1 MKTRAALLAAA
12 LAAALVPVRPAFV
25 ERWYSNLLYPRL
37 QQALT
42 PLVNLLPIAV
52 LDLAV
57 GGCVAALAVLLIRRA
72 RRSGWRLALLR
83 TAGTLVPAAAIGYL
97 LFLLLWGM
105 NYRRVPLEEKLEY
118 DSARVT
124 IAAAAQLADASVGAL
139 NRGFAAAHR
148 QAWSPASLAASF
160 SASLGQ
166 LGGPAETVP
175 GVPKSSLLT
184 LYFRQAAIDGMTD
197 PFFLE
202 IIVNPD
208 VLDVER
214 PFVVAHEWAHLAGY
228 ADEAEANFVAW
239 LTCLHGD
246 ALAQYSGWLAAYEQA
261 RGRLPPERRQQVSRL
276 ADGPA
281 ADLGAMAARY
291 RRSSPAVREAAR
303 EVYDGYLRANRVAEG
318 IDSYDAVLQL
328 MLGTRFGPGWMPAV
342 R

>member
-25 ERWYSNLLYPRL
+25 ERGYSSLFYPRL

-42 PLVNLLPIAV
+42 PLVNLLPIAI
-52 LDLAV
+52 LDLAAAV
-57 GGCVAALAVLLIRRA
+57 SVAALALILIRRA
-72 RRSGWRLALLR
+72 RRSGWRRALLR
-83 TAGTLVPAAAIGYL
+83 TTGTLVSAAAIGYL
-97 LFLLLWGM
+97 LFLVLWGL
-105 NYRRVPLEEKLEY
+105 NYRRVPLEEKLDY

-124 IAAAAQLADASVGAL
+124 IGAAAQLGDVSAVAL

-148 QAWSPASLAASF
+148 QVWSPASLAASF
-160 SASLGQ
+160 TASLGQ
-166 LGGPAETVP
+166 LKGPVGTVP

-184 LYFRQAAIDGMTD
+184 FYFRQAAIDGMTD

-246 ALAQYSGWLAAYEQA
+246 ALAQYSGWLAAYEEA
-261 RGRLPPERRQQVSRL
+261 MGRLPPGRRTQVTRL
-276 ADGPA
+276 GEGPA
-281 ADLGAMAARY
+281 ADLRAMAARY
-291 RRSSPAVREAAR
+291 RRSSPVVREAAR
-303 EVYDGYLRANRVAEG
+303 EIYDGYLRANRVADG
-318 IDSYDAVLQL
+318 IDSYDAVLRL
-328 MLGTRFGPGWMPAV
+328 MIGTRFGPGWTPGM